1 MKLMRVAM
9 LAAILAGLSS
19 TNALAAEQAQ
29 VNAGFAPENP
39 GKKSTVTIGFQIG
52 SAEGPDVTHLTNIAL
67 RLPNGVTN
75 GFNTLGP
82 ETCDVTKLELQ
93 GVTGCPSNSVVG
105 IGNAVV
111 SVRLGAGQVLEQ
123 VKLVI
128 LMARAKNEQTE
139 LLFYSLGTKPVISQ
153 LVFKAL
159 LLGDSKPFGALIESA
174 IPPIPALPGEPD
186 AALISLQAVI
196 APKSLLYHK
205 REHGVTVAYAPEGFD
220 TPPKCPQGGYPFAAT
235 LTFASGA
242 KQSASTRVPCA
253 HAKTAHRA
261 KRRRA

>member
-1 MKLMRVAM
+1 MKLTRVVLLVAV
-9 LAAILAGLSS
+9 IAGLLS
-19 TNALAAEQAQ
+19 TNAFAAEKAG
-29 VNAGFAPENP
+29 VNAGFAPESP

-52 SAEGPDVTHLTNIAL
+52 SAQGPDVTHLTSVAL

-93 GVTGCPSNSVVG
+93 GLTGCPSNSVVG
-105 IGNAVV
+105 IGTAVV
-111 SVRLGAGQVLEQ
+111 SVRLGSGQVFEP

-128 LMARAKNEQTE
+128 LMAPAKDEQTE

-153 LVFKAL
+153 LVFHAL
-159 LLGDSKPFGALIESA
+159 LLGDEKPFGALIEAS

-186 AALISLQAVI
+186 AALISMQAVI

-235 LTFASGA
+235 FTFASGA
-242 KQSASTRVPCA
+242 KESASTRVPCPHIGKA
-253 HAKTAHRA
+253 HKA
-261 KRRRA
+261 KRR